1 MDLYALMVAIIQ
13 LFIITDPVGNLP
25 IFEALTKKE
34 LKEEKH
40 KTYLQATFVGFTLLV
55 VFAILGNFILAL
67 FHITLPDFKIA
78 GGILLLIIAILI
90 LVRGSWIEDTDHTH
104 PVGAVPMGVPILVG
118 PGAITTAMVLMGLYG
133 PAVTLTAIV
142 INFGISFFTMFF
154 GDTLFKL
161 LGERGSEII
170 ARVLTILLAAIAV
183 HYIRSGVMDILI
195 TLR

>member
-25 IFEALTKKE
+25 IFETLTKKE
-34 LKEEKH
+34 SKEEKH
-40 KTYLQATFVGFTLLV
+40 KTYLQATFVGFALLV
-55 VFAILGNFILAL
+55 VFAVLGNFILSL

-90 LVRGSWIEDTDHTH
+90 LVRGSWIEDGDHTH

-183 HYIRSGVMDILI
+183 HYIRSGIMDIVV